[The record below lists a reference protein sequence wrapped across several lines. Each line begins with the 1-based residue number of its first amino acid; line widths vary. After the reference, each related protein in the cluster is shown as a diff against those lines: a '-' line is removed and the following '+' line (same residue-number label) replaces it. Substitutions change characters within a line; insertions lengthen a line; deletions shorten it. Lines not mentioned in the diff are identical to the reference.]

1 MHVINIAADALAR
14 VARFRA
20 RRRMFPILDLRRTA
34 HIVVDLQNGFMEPGA
49 PVEVPTAREIV
60 PNVNRI
66 TRTVRD
72 GGGTIVFLR
81 FKTDA
86 AAVSNWSAFYDCMFD
101 HGHRDEMIAT
111 FGPDCHHFAL
121 WPELDVQASD
131 WIVDKTRYSA
141 FVPDTC
147 DLHDRLRAAQIDTLI
162 ITGTLTN
169 CCCEST
175 ARDAMQRDF
184 RVIFV
189 SDGNA
194 ALSDAEHNATLG
206 NMVTLFADVITTD
219 EVIDACSGATLTA
232 AGKAA

>member
-1 MHVINIAADALAR
+1 MHTIEIPATQLAR
-14 VARFRA
+14 VAQFRDQ
-20 RRRMFPILDLRRTA
+20 RHMFAGFDPRRTA
-34 HIVVDLQNGFMEPGA
+34 HVVVDLQNGFMEIGA

-60 PNVNRI
+60 PNVNAVSAALREA
-66 TRTVRD
+66 
-72 GGGTIVFLR
+72 GGQVVYLR

-86 AAVSNWSAFYDCMFD
+86 GALASWSAFYNFMFD
-101 HGHRDEMIAT
+101 TPRREEMQAT

-121 WPELDVQASD
+121 WPGLDVQPSD

-141 FVPDTC
+141 FVPGCC
-147 DLHDRLRAAQIDTLI
+147 DLHEMLQRAGIDTLI

-175 ARDAMQRDF
+175 ARDAMQRDY

-194 ALSDAEHNATLG
+194 ALNDAEHNATLG
-206 NMVTLFADVITTD
+206 NMVALFADVM
-219 EVIDACSGATLTA
+219 ATADVLKSCA
-232 AGKAA
+232 VALKKAA

>member
-1 MHVINIAADALAR
+1 MHTIDIPAAALAR
-14 VARFRA
+14 VAALRA
-20 RRRMFPILDLRRTA
+20 QRRMFGTLDPRRTA

-66 TRTVRD
+66 TRAVRA
-72 GGGTIVFLR
+72 GGGTIVYLR

-86 AAVSNWSAFYDCMFD
+86 GALSSWTSFYEFMFD
-101 HGHRDEMIAT
+101 PDHREDMIAA

-121 WPELDVQASD
+121 WPALDVQASD
-131 WIVDKTRYSA
+131 WIVDKTRFSA

-147 DLHDRLRAAQIDTLI
+147 DLHDRLKAANIDTLI
-162 ITGTLTN
+162 VTGTLTN

-194 ALSDAEHNATLG
+194 TLTDAEHNATLG
-206 NMVTLFADVITTD
+206 NMVSLFADVMDTD
-219 EVIDACSGATLTA
+219 EVLAACANA
-232 AGKAA
+232 APVSSVKAA

>member
-1 MHVINIAADALAR
+1 MHRVEIPAAQLAR

-20 RRRMFPILDLRRTA
+20 QRHMFAGFDPCRTA
-34 HIVVDLQNGFMEPGA
+34 HVVVDLQNGFMEPGA

-60 PNVNRI
+60 PNVNAISAALRAA
-66 TRTVRD
+66 
-72 GGGTIVFLR
+72 GGTVAYLR

-86 AAVSNWSAFYDCMFD
+86 GALASWRAMYDFMFD
-101 HGHRDEMIAT
+101 RIRREEMVAA

-121 WPELDVQASD
+121 WPGLDVQDGD

-141 FVPDTC
+141 FVPGCC
-147 DLHDRLRAAQIDTLI
+147 DLHDRLQAAGIDTLI

-169 CCCEST
+169 CCCDST
-175 ARDAMQRDF
+175 ARDAMQRDY

-194 ALSDAEHNATLG
+194 ALNDAEHNATLG
-206 NMVTLFADVITTD
+206 NMAALFADVMEAG
-219 EVIDACSGATLTA
+219 EVVAGCTA
-232 AGKAA
+232 AAAARQAA